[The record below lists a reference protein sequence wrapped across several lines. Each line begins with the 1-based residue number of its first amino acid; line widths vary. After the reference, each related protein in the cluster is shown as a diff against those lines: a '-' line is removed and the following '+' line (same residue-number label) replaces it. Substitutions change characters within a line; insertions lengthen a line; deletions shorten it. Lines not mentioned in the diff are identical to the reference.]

1 LICTL
6 LLIACGGSSSTGLYM
21 SIIAL
26 GLCYFAYAP
35 ISVRNI
41 IQAGLLTLLIILP
54 NLFMLGVV
62 KANLNELESKKT
74 EFKIESRNHIDT
86 GQLKTPTIKEKV
98 RPTHSMYWLFGD
110 NRYLAAF
117 MIMFLATFMLTALS
131 PNVRSNELRRLY
143 LVLGLVAFSHPLAYV
158 LSKSLGPGNLIWRFH
173 WALPMSII
181 FSLFSASILNIRTEF
196 IKSKLPTFLRN
207 ALPLKAIRLMTYGS
221 VFFSAVLFLL
231 LSAGHLAKSYSN
243 KVSIHKVNKEA
254 YSVAQFVV
262 NHENKNDVIL
272 ASKLV
277 AQILPMLER
286 GSELVTSRPL
296 YWSLPYFSV
305 EDIPK
310 RKRLQYLINN
320 MDKWTIEDA
329 LFINAEIQQRHITTL
344 IFPIKVYSKDGVK
357 SRVHTRVLSQF
368 LCSNHTNTWV
378 ICHK

>member
-1 LICTL
+1 
-6 LLIACGGSSSTGLYM
+6 
-21 SIIAL
+21 
-26 GLCYFAYAP
+26 
-35 ISVRNI
+35 
-41 IQAGLLTLLIILP
+41 
-54 NLFMLGVV
+54 
-62 KANLNELESKKT
+62 
-74 EFKIESRNHIDT
+74 
-86 GQLKTPTIKEKV
+86 
-98 RPTHSMYWLFGD
+98 MYWLFGD

-277 AQILPMLER
+277 AQTLPMLER
-286 GSELVTSRPL
+286 HSELITSRPL
-296 YWSLPYFSV
+296 YWRLPYFSV
-305 EDIPK
+305 EDTTK

-320 MDKWTIEDA
+320 MDVWTIKDT
-329 LFINAEIQQRHITTL
+329 LFINTEIHQRKISIL
-344 IFPIKVYSKDGVK
+344 IFQINIFNTESIE
-357 SRVHTRVLSQF
+357 SEVHSRVLSQF
-368 LCSNHTNTWV
+368 LCKTHNSRWTVCKIKKLSNQKIN
-378 ICHK
+378 